1 MFTLL
6 RRYGGLS
13 LLFFV
18 VGALLGAVFA
28 SQLQHILLPFIKD
41 IRHIGVTIKRE
52 PLWEEALTIFVH
64 NLGTSLLMMAGG
76 LLLGVIPLAS
86 VTLNGAVIGYVLV
99 ILTQETHVN
108 PFLLFAAGI
117 LPHGLFEVSAYLLAS
132 GFGMEV
138 GVTVVRS
145 IIRRSGTREQW
156 RMLGQDAGKT
166 VLWVTLLLFVAA
178 WIETGVTPHLLA
190 MVVGRHGA

>member
-6 RRYGGLS
+6 RRYGGVS

-28 SQLQHILLPFIKD
+28 SQLQHILLPFVKD
-41 IRHIGVTIKRE
+41 IRHIGLTIKRE
-52 PLWEEALTIFVH
+52 PLWEEAFTIFTH
-64 NLGTSLLMMAGG
+64 NLGASLLMMVGG
-76 LLLGVIPLAS
+76 LLLGIIPLAS
-86 VTLNGAVIGYVLV
+86 VTLNGALIGYVLV
-99 ILTQETHVN
+99 VLTRTTHAN

-145 IIRRSGTREQW
+145 ITRRPGTREQW
-156 RMLGQDAGKT
+156 RTLGQDAGKT
-166 VLWVTLLLFVAA
+166 VLWVALLLFVAA
-178 WIETGVTPHLLA
+178 WIETGVTPRLLA
-190 MVVGRHGA
+190 MVVGHRSA